1 MNLPHSYYL
10 LPILLEHGNGCLE
23 GAELPH
29 LCLTSPCALTY
40 VVEINYKLQPLVTG
54 QAGLQETCEVLMKL
68 QVAADYCR
76 LQDLGI
82 PLSYHFNPWHLL
94 CLLTLKTCSGYE

>member
-1 MNLPHSYYL
+1 MAAWKEQNCHTCVLHLPVLSL
-10 LPILLEHGNGCLE
+10 MWL
-23 GAELPH
+23 
-29 LCLTSPCALTY
+29 
-40 VVEINYKLQPLVTG
+40 EINYKLQPLVTG

-82 PLSYHFNPWHLL
+82 PLSYHFNPCHLL
-94 CLLTLKTCSGYE
+94 CLLAAVTSRTDKLHGKNHPNKIIS